1 MRDFL
6 FLGSNITADGECS
19 HEIKRHLFLGRKA
32 MTYLGSILKSR
43 DITLPKKIH
52 LVNAMVFP
60 IVMYRCESWTIRKAE
75 HWRTDGFELWCWKRL
90 ESPLDSREIKP
101 VDPKGNQSW
110 IFIGRTDAET
120 EAPIIWPPD
129 VKNWLLRKEKAGGK
143 DWRQEE
149 KGMTEDEMV
158 GWYHQLNGHE
168 FEQALGVGDEQ
179 GSLACCS
186 PWGHKESDMTEQ
198 LNWTELKFM
207 QG

>member
-19 HEIKRHLFLGRKA
+19 HEIKRHLFLGRNA

-149 KGMTEDEMV
+149 KGMTEDEMI